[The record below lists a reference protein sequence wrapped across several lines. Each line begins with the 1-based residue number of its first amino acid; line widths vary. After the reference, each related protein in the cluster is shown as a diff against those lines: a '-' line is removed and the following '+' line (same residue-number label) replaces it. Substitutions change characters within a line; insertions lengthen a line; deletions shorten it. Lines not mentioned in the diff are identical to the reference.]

1 MFQDKKSKQK
11 HSKSTAPYGWS
22 MHFTRWKKVM
32 GLGIKA
38 QHTFDLSLHEAYREI
53 CPLSLT
59 SSRLPG
65 CFYEIAH
72 IMCVSCIFV
81 LLLF

>member
-53 CPLSLT
+53 CPLS
-59 SSRLPG
+59 
-65 CFYEIAH
+65 
-72 IMCVSCIFV
+72 
-81 LLLF
+81 